1 MLFYIFFSL
10 LGLQTLYFAI
20 KTIICL
26 ANGIECDRYLELIA
40 LNTSLL
46 VVGHGAIGD
55 SGVYTLLNGLG
66 YSVALFMAF
75 IVGANCGKDN

>member
-1 MLFYIFFSL
+1 MIFYIIFFL
-10 LGLQTLYFAI
+10 LGLQTIYFSI
-20 KTIICL
+20 KTIMCL
-26 ANGIECDRYLELIA
+26 ANGINCNRYLELIT

-66 YSVALFMAF
+66 YSIALFMAF
-75 IVGANCGKDN
+75 LVGANCGKDN

>member
-1 MLFYIFFSL
+1 MIFYIFFSL

-20 KTIICL
+20 KTIMCL
-26 ANGIECDRYLELIA
+26 ADGVECDRYLELIA

-55 SGVYTLLNGLG
+55 SGIYTLLNGLG
-66 YSVALFMAF
+66 YSITLFMAF
-75 IVGANCGKDN
+75 LVGANYGKDE